1 VNIGKKV
8 AVLAAT
14 AGALVLGSAGGA
26 SAHGGGYGGFDPF
39 GTIQTNS
46 CDTASSLITAVGGA
60 APTGDITN
68 ASNCLNFTNGTAAVQ
83 SNDCDTAA
91 GPITAAGAVAPTG
104 AIAVGSNCTNIA
116 YGNP

>member
-8 AVLAAT
+8 AVLAVA
-14 AGALVLGSAGGA
+14 AGALVLGSAAGA
-26 SAHGGGYGGFDPF
+26 SAHGGGFDPF

-68 ASNCLNFTNGTAAVQ
+68 ASNCLNFSTGGAAVQ

-91 GPITAAGAVAPTG
+91 GPITAAGAAAPTG
-104 AIAVGSNCTNIA
+104 AITVGSNCTNIA
-116 YGNP
+116 YSSAP